1 MLCLLN
7 TMKKTDQITAGV
19 VGILVFLL
27 LCHLRTFG
35 IIYGLMSFP
44 ICKNTARITIFSEND
59 SEARQLLYRTDAK
72 TEISVVSTEF
82 LVKPC

>member
-44 ICKNTARITIFSEND
+44 ICKNTGV
-59 SEARQLLYRTDAK
+59 LLFGANKNYGSNYPFFGKCNRGINTFDAEK
-72 TEISVVSTEF
+72 
-82 LVKPC
+82 